1 MEVVWEWYQVLVR
14 ALAAA
19 FSCFLKSP
27 LFKHTCKLKHL
38 QCVKKTSEG
47 ASECWCRVPAS
58 SSCDCGWGHCRVVCT
73 KLGCWH
79 TVLSVYFQWHF
90 SACFYCCIFPEYL
103 CRRRGAHVIFWIR
116 FLRFSFR
123 KCKLSALKTKGK
135 MLHPKCNRFL
145 IQLRA
150 GTSVTARSISVY
162 SWRKLPSSGAMESWQ
177 APEKTP
183 LLIYLLPVLFYSSST
198 FMHSSLHTLTVR
210 EACTGLRWN
219 LRPLEPLVWHLSSSR
234 QEETPYQ
241 VCLKAAMNI
250 EGSGLMTCSQGGGG
264 TWTAWSEMTEWR
276 INRVICLDYSS
287 QGQLT
292 DPSVA
297 STLRL
302 TRTSNTHATQ
312 LFIQMTRWKKT
323 EFWSTHL

>member
-1 MEVVWEWYQVLVR
+1 MCQENKRRSIRMLV
-14 ALAAA
+14 
-19 FSCFLKSP
+19 SCTSLIIMWLRLRS
-27 LFKHTCKLKHL
+27 L
-38 QCVKKTSEG
+38 QGGVHKAGIQS
-47 ASECWCRVPAS
+47 
-58 SSCDCGWGHCRVVCT
+58 
-73 KLGCWH
+73 WH
-79 TVLSVYFQWHF
+79 TVHSVYFQWHF

-123 KCKLSALKTKGK
+123 KYKISALKTKGK

-250 EGSGLMTCSQGGGG
+250 QGSGLMTCSQGGGG

-312 LFIQMTRWKKT
+312 LFIQMRNEDNWCWTYEGFIWLQPGNSGRGLRRILKTR
-323 EFWSTHL
+323 